1 MRLGTMTSKQK
12 NISVAVFN
20 QSAPT
25 SKNKEHQQGI
35 FTQLTMNW
43 KEHLRG
49 SFHPTLRLVYLPLL
63 RVVNH
68 N

>member
-1 MRLGTMTSKQK
+1 MCLGTMTSKQK

-35 FTQLTMNW
+35 FTQLYIW
-43 KEHLRG
+43 FILRFWELWITTDN
-49 SFHPTLRLVYLPLL
+49 SR
-63 RVVNH
+63 
-68 N
+68 